1 MVTLQT
7 LWRVVFWFGVVAIC
21 GVSVVPQQELP
32 QTGILDKW
40 QHVAAY
46 LVLMAVSYPAY
57 ARSGPRTELGIGVGL
72 VVLGA
77 ALEVVQGLLPDR
89 VMSFA
94 RRNRQ
99 RCGGFSCRVRVSDW
113 RSHETIFWTFS
124 WIDHGVCLL
133 PKEYQLWSRGSA

>member
-94 RRNRQ
+94 DGIANAAGVFLAVCVFRIGAATRRFFGR
-99 RCGGFSCRVRVSDW
+99 
-113 RSHETIFWTFS
+113 
-124 WIDHGVCLL
+124 
-133 PKEYQLWSRGSA
+133 SRG